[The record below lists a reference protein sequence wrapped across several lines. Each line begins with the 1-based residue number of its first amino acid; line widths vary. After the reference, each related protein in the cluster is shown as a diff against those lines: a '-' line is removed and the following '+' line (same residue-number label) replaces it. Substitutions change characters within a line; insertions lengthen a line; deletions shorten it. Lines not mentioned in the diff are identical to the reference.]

1 MLQFIKQQISE
12 HTQEKEKKIVQYL
25 EQSQFSL
32 YEDLLILEIM
42 LNEKL
47 TYQHFEQLS
56 LKCHKK
62 TPDELK
68 LRYINCIKKLT
79 EEDLKQI
86 IEFIKNNGLEGIL
99 FYDKKGLQ
107 ICKINEEIKN
117 KKDITQTKKEI
128 KHSVEPQLKKKIRIQ
143 PEVQPQPQNY
153 YQLTD
158 LQKHI
163 LYSANPTYQ
172 EQRFPTNPNY
182 QQSQRL
188 KQEQFQNALHDLSIW
203 YDIPFE
209 KMILLLKACSGSF
222 HNLKQFLEDRNYF
235 IYWKPEEDQKLKTKE
250 EIQSLYLTKG
260 VLEVEKRKQWLQC
273 D

>member
-1 MLQFIKQQISE
+1 MLQLIQKQIQE
-12 HTQEKEKKIVQYL
+12 HTQAKEKKIVQYL
-25 EQSQFSL
+25 DQNQFSL
-32 YEDLLILEIM
+32 YEDLLILEKM

-56 LKCHKK
+56 EKCHKK

-79 EEDLKQI
+79 EDDLKSI
-86 IEFIKNNGLEGIL
+86 IEFIKNNGLEGTLI
-99 FYDKKGLQ
+99 YDKNEIK
-107 ICKINEEIKN
+107 ICKINEEIKK
-117 KKDITQTKKEI
+117 KKDAIQNKKEI
-128 KHSVEPQLKKKIRIQ
+128 KQLGEPLLKKKRRIQ

-158 LQKHI
+158 LQKYI
-163 LYSANPTYQ
+163 LYCSAPVYQ

-188 KQEQFQNALHDLSIW
+188 RQEQFQNSLHDLSLW

-209 KMILLLKACSGSF
+209 KMISLLKACSGSF
-222 HNLKQFLEDRNYF
+222 NNLKQFLEDKNYF
-235 IYWKPEEDQKLKTKE
+235 IYWKPEEDQKLKSQE

-260 VLEVEKRKQWLQC
+260 VTEVERRKKWLQLE
-273 D
+273 